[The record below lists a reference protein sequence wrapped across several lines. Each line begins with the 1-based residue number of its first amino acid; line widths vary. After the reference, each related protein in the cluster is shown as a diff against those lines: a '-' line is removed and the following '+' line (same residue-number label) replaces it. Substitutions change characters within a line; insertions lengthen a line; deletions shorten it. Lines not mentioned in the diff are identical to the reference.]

1 MAYAVITPYIVPV
14 EIQNKKAVNIGDGF
28 ILNNLI
34 KLLYPA
40 ECKYLFTS
48 RKELSENDIDKIN
61 STKALILAGANQ
73 LNDNFI
79 IVPGMSLA
87 TLAKIKVPVVP
98 FGIGIHGIPKQNID
112 MSNTTKEI
120 LRAIHE
126 RISFSSWRCPLT
138 IQYLNNSLPELLDNF
153 LLTGCPVMYDDKIL
167 DDAGFYH
174 QAKTVVVTV
183 TERQDF
189 WDRETKTINFV
200 ANKYRKSRKILSL
213 HQDFLEIKSNLQNN
227 QDSIWNTLKIKV
239 LKKYDKTPLSLRN
252 YARDKGFQ
260 IFKPT
265 SVDECL
271 SFYNSCDLHIGSRL
285 HAHLYFLSQ
294 AKKSFLTYVDE
305 RCIGFSNL
313 LEFPICDFN
322 NLNEYFNYDFEIY
335 RKNCI
340 NYFTNM
346 QKFVDYLQEKVL

>member
-1 MAYAVITPYIVPV
+1 MDYAVITPYIVPV
-14 EIQNKKAVNIGDGF
+14 EIQSKKTVNIGDGF

-34 KLLYPA
+34 KLLHPA

-73 LNDNFI
+73 LNDNFT
-79 IVPGMSLA
+79 IVPGMSLG

-98 FGIGIHGIPKQNID
+98 FGIGIHGISKQNLG

-120 LRAIHE
+120 LTAIHQ

-138 IQYLNNSLPELLDNF
+138 IQYLNNSLPEIVDKF
-153 LLTGCPVMYDDKIL
+153 LLTGCPVIYDDKIL
-167 DDAGFYH
+167 HNSRFNH

-183 TERQDF
+183 TDRQDF
-189 WDRETKTINFV
+189 WDRETKTIDFV
-200 ANKYRKSRKILSL
+200 AHKYKKSRKVLSL
-213 HQDFLEIKSNLQNN
+213 HQDFLGIQSNLQTN
-227 QDSIWNTLKIKV
+227 QYTILNTWKIKF
-239 LKKYDKTPLSLRN
+239 LKKYDGTPFSLRN
-252 YARDKGFQ
+252 YARNQGFE

-265 SVDECL
+265 SVNECL
-271 SFYNSCDLHIGSRL
+271 SFYNKCDLHIGSRV

-305 RCIGFSNL
+305 RCVGFSKL
-313 LEFPICDFN
+313 LEFPICNYN
-322 NLNEYFNYDFEIY
+322 NLSEYLNYDFEIY
-335 RKNCI
+335 RQNCI
-340 NYFTNM
+340 NYFSNM
-346 QKFVDYLQEKVL
+346 QKFVDYLQEEVL